1 MALNKKIKAPVKKGD
16 KVGKAKIFPKWKEIG
31 SIDIVAAESVDEIS
45 YKSAMGDTVKNSC
58 CRRWGFPLSLL
69 SYTEDCKFKD

>member
-16 KVGKAKIFPKWKEIG
+16 KVGKAKYFLSGKEIG

-45 YKSAMGDTVKNSC
+45 YKSAMGDTVKK
-58 CRRWGFPLSLL
+58 FLL
-69 SYTEDCKFKD
+69 